1 MKKLITT
8 ISLCTMILSG
18 VTTMMT
24 GCSSSSDDDSLI
36 PLVLAKKQS
45 SVKNVQPSETPA
57 EEKKEESYQINVYL
71 ITDGLKSQKP
81 MVISNLKVK
90 TVFEDLEIYSDEEC
104 TKKLTF
110 VITKVEDRRILEAK
124 LFVEDITDSEE
135 DEDEE

>member
-18 VTTMMT
+18 VTMMMT

-104 TKKLTF
+104 TKKWDESKVSTLYVKLETQEV
-110 VITKVEDRRILEAK
+110 VIAYMLCLLSR
-124 LFVEDITDSEE
+124 
-135 DEDEE
+135 